1 MKAPRIDLL
10 AYYSSPYS
18 IYYIVQITQCKK
30 SKVTYLKFAITPCPR
45 YYWRG
50 RMDQGLC
57 NYMNQKD
64 ISAPRDSSRSKEA
77 IRTWLRLMS
86 CETVIEQQ
94 LRSLFRT
101 NFSVTL
107 PQFDVLS
114 ELERSARK
122 MTMSELSR
130 ELMVSNGNV
139 TGVIDRL
146 EKNGFVTRTRA
157 EHDRRIQ
164 YIELTPMGRSE
175 FNEMARSH
183 ESWLDKMFS
192 DLSPDD
198 MASLQT
204 LLLKARS
211 SVGT

>member
-1 MKAPRIDLL
+1 MNSKDKAFSTDEI
-10 AYYSSPYS
+10 
-18 IYYIVQITQCKK
+18 
-30 SKVTYLKFAITPCPR
+30 
-45 YYWRG
+45 
-50 RMDQGLC
+50 
-57 NYMNQKD
+57 
-64 ISAPRDSSRSKEA
+64 RSKEA
-77 IRTWLRLMS
+77 IRTWLRLLS

-114 ELERSARK
+114 ELERNGKR

-146 EKNGFVTRTRA
+146 EKSGFVTRTRA

-164 YIELTPMGRSE
+164 YIELTDMGRRD
-175 FNEMARSH
+175 FDEMAKSH
-183 ESWLDKMFS
+183 ERWLADLLANLSMS
-192 DLSPDD
+192 DMSR
-198 MASLQT
+198 LQQ
-204 LLLKARS
+204 LLLKTRHSAS
-211 SVGT
+211 A